1 LRKVKQSGYVL
12 DKIVGCHIIKKIVIE
27 WYVFNGEICFDY
39 FVFQIRLKIDPINN
53 LCVERILWLVT
64 AP

>member
-1 LRKVKQSGYVL
+1 VL